1 MAEKTRHIV
10 LRVAR
15 PATRDPFLG
24 PMAAAA
30 GVEAAP
36 APADVKVDI
45 EEATANQIPALSR
58 QPDVVAVAPAM
69 PMRLV
74 APVATAADTAPLPA
88 PAPAATNTW
97 GIAAVGADTSP
108 CDGSGVI
115 VAVLDT
121 GIDKTHPAFAGITI
135 LEQDFTGAGNGD
147 TNGHGTHC
155 AGTIFGRDVTGT
167 RIGVARGV
175 TRALIGKVIGP
186 TGGSSDHIVS
196 AMQWALDNGANV
208 ISMSLGIDFPG
219 YQAQL
224 EASGKPKQVATSMA
238 LEGYRANVQLFERLA
253 SLIRARA
260 AFSLPC
266 IVIAAAGNESER
278 DTDPTFVIAVAPP
291 AVADGIIS
299 VAAVGQG
306 TGGFTVAPFS
316 NTGANVAGPGVG
328 IVSAKAGGGL
338 RTLSGTSMATPH
350 VAGVAAL
357 WAQRVMQTGPLTSLP
372 WSARL
377 IASGNMT
384 GFAAGFEPFDFGA
397 GLVHAPQ

>member
-1 MAEKTRHIV
+1 
-10 LRVAR
+10 
-15 PATRDPFLG
+15 
-24 PMAAAA
+24 MAAAA

-45 EEATANQIPALSR
+45 DDVDRSNVAALSR

-74 APVATAADTAPLPA
+74 APVATAADAAPV
-88 PAPAATNTW
+88 PAATNTW
-97 GIAAVGADTSP
+97 GISAVGADTSP

-121 GIDKTHPAFAGITI
+121 GIDKTHPAFTGVTL
-135 LEQDFTGAGNGD
+135 LEQDFTGTANGD

-155 AGTIFGRDVTGT
+155 AGTIFGRDVSGT

-186 TGGSSDHIVS
+186 SGGSSDHIVS

-208 ISMSLGIDFPG
+208 ISMSLGMDFPG

-224 EASGKPKQVATSMA
+224 EASGKPKEVATSMA

-260 AFSLPC
+260 AFALPC
-266 IVIAAAGNESER
+266 IVIAAAGNESQR
-278 DTDPTFVIAVAPP
+278 DVNPTFVIAVAPP
-291 AVADGIIS
+291 AVADGIVS

-306 TGGFTVAPFS
+306 TGGLTVAPFS

-328 IVSAKAGGGL
+328 IVSAKVGGGL

-350 VAGVAAL
+350 VAGLAAL

-377 IASGNMT
+377 IASGNTT
-384 GFAAGFEPFDFGA
+384 GFAPGLDPFDVGA
-397 GLVHAPQ
+397 GLLHAPQ